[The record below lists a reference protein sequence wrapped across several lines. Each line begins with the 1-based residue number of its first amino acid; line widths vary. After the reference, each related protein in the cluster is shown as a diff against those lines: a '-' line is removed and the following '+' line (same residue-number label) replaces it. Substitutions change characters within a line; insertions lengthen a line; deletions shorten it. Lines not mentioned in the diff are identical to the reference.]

1 MRSGQ
6 REGAALRMIAA
17 AALFASA
24 MAWGAERASA
34 TLPQFASQ
42 VPTLAPLLK
51 EITPA
56 VVNIAVRGRVKEE
69 NPLFQDPFF
78 RQFFNLPRQVEKE
91 VQATGSGVIVDS
103 FRGYILTNNHV
114 VDHAVAIEVTTKDN
128 KRYSARLVGKD
139 AETDIAVLQ
148 ISAASSLKALT
159 LGDSSKV
166 QVGDFVLAIGN
177 PFGLGQTVTSGI
189 VSALG
194 RNNLGIEGYEDFIQT
209 DASINPGNSGGALV
223 DLQGNLIGINTAIL
237 SPGGGNIGIGFAI
250 PVNIARR
257 VMGELIA
264 HHQVQRGRI
273 GVSLQDLT
281 PEVATALHTTRES
294 GAVIASVEAASPA
307 AQAGIQTGDIVIDVN
322 GEPMRSAAALRNRI
336 GLTSPGSQLKITVD
350 RNGEAY
356 TVLLRVGVRREKT
369 SGNLSPT
376 DPLLGSAE

>member
-1 MRSGQ
+1 MT
-6 REGAALRMIAA
+6 AAI
-17 AALFASA
+17 ALFVSA
-24 MAWGAERASA
+24 MAWGVEPASA

-148 ISAASSLKALT
+148 ISAASNLKAIT
-159 LGDSSKV
+159 FGDSSKV

-264 HHQVQRGRI
+264 HRQVQRGRI

-307 AQAGIQTGDIVIDVN
+307 AQAGIQTGDIVIDVD
-322 GEPMRSAAALRNRI
+322 GEPVRSAAALHNRI
-336 GLTSPGSQLKITVD
+336 GLTPPVCEWQRRLLPQAGSRARAPVARTA
-350 RNGEAY
+350 R
-356 TVLLRVGVRREKT
+356 
-369 SGNLSPT
+369 P
-376 DPLLGSAE
+376 